1 MVNES
6 LTGIAPMTT
15 ALKFLSQFTDRIF
28 EKQMQR
34 TAVKITARQKFFY
47 RPLV

>member
-1 MVNES
+1 
-6 LTGIAPMTT
+6 MTT

-47 RPLV
+47 RHLV